1 MRDVTDDQ
9 DGSDILSTAP
19 PRRVPFYVTIAVVL
33 ACGLIGYGLSLA
45 LPLHRASTLSAP
57 AAAVVK
63 PTEPAKGAEATPAR
77 QDASYASAGGSAAA
91 PARETSAAA
100 KTATPTAD
108 KPAAAAAALAPP
120 SKLGRGE
127 PTAAAPIAKTSA
139 PAPVPAVET
148 GSVEH
153 APQRATLPAGDKT
166 AARPPEGQEAA
177 RVEPSSADQQ
187 PVTKRADGA
196 PRKRVRRVYRP
207 RAQPKT
213 AKGPFETLFPALA
226 K

>member
-9 DGSDILSTAP
+9 DGSDIFSTAP
-19 PRRVPFYVTIAVVL
+19 PRRIPFYVTIAVVL

-45 LPLHRASTLSAP
+45 LPLHRASTPAAP

-77 QDASYASAGGSAAA
+77 HDASYASAGGSAAV
-91 PARETSAAA
+91 PAKETTAADKA
-100 KTATPTAD
+100 ASPTAD
-108 KPAAAAAALAPP
+108 KPAAAALAPP

-127 PTAAAPIAKTSA
+127 PPVAAPIAKTSA

-166 AARPPEGQEAA
+166 TARPPEGQAA
-177 RVEPSSADQQ
+177 RAEPSSAEQQ
-187 PVTKRADGA
+187 PVTKRADGST
-196 PRKRVRRVYRP
+196 RKRVRRVYRP
-207 RAQPKT
+207 RPQPKT

>member
-19 PRRVPFYVTIAVVL
+19 PRRIPFYVTIAVVL

-45 LPLHRASTLSAP
+45 LPLHRGSAP
-57 AAAVVK
+57 AAPAASVVK

-91 PARETSAAA
+91 PARETS
-100 KTATPTAD
+100 TAD
-108 KPAAAAAALAPP
+108 KSASPKSEKPAASVLAPP
-120 SKLGRGE
+120 SKLGRVE
-127 PTAAAPIAKTSA
+127 PTAAAPIAKASA
-139 PAPVPAVET
+139 PAPAPAVET

-177 RVEPSSADQQ
+177 RAEPSSADQQ
-187 PVTKRADGA
+187 PVTKRADGS

-207 RAQPKT
+207 RPQPKT

>member
-9 DGSDILSTAP
+9 DGSDIFSTAP
-19 PRRVPFYVTIAVVL
+19 PRRIPFYVTIAVVL

-45 LPLHRASTLSAP
+45 LPLHRASTPAAP

-63 PTEPAKGAEATPAR
+63 PAEPAKGAEATPAR

-91 PARETSAAA
+91 PARETTAADKA
-100 KTATPTAD
+100 ASPSAD
-108 KPAAAAAALAPP
+108 KPAAAALAPP
-120 SKLGRGE
+120 SKLGKGE
-127 PTAAAPIAKTSA
+127 SPVAKTSA
-139 PAPVPAVET
+139 PAPAPAVET

-153 APQRATLPAGDKT
+153 APQRATLPAGDKAT
-166 AARPPEGQEAA
+166 GRPPEGQTA
-177 RVEPSSADQQ
+177 RTEPSSADQQ
-187 PVTKRADGA
+187 PITKRADGST
-196 PRKRVRRVYRP
+196 RKRVRRVYRP
-207 RAQPKT
+207 RPQPKT

>member
-19 PRRVPFYVTIAVVL
+19 PRRIPLYVTIPVVL

-45 LPLHRASTLSAP
+45 LPLHRGAVPPAP
-57 AAAVVK
+57 AAATTK
-63 PTEPAKGAEATPAR
+63 PPEPAKGAEAAPSR
-77 QDASYASAGGSAAA
+77 QDTSYASAGGSAPT
-91 PARETSAAA
+91 PARETSAA
-100 KTATPTAD
+100 D
-108 KPAAAAAALAPP
+108 KPAAAALAPP

-127 PTAAAPIAKTSA
+127 PAAAAPIAKTSA
-139 PAPVPAVET
+139 STPVPAVET

-166 AARPPEGQEAA
+166 AARPTETPEAA
-177 RVEPSSADQQ
+177 RAEPSSADQ
-187 PVTKRADGA
+187 PVTKRADGST
-196 PRKRVRRVYRP
+196 RKRVRRVYRP

>member
-9 DGSDILSTAP
+9 DGSDILSPA
-19 PRRVPFYVTIAVVL
+19 PRRRIPLYVTIPVVL

-45 LPLHRASTLSAP
+45 LPLHRAAAPAAP
-57 AAAVVK
+57 AAAVA
-63 PTEPAKGAEATPAR
+63 EPARGAEATPAR

-91 PARETSAAA
+91 PARETSAA
-100 KTATPTAD
+100 D
-108 KPAAAAAALAPP
+108 KPAAAAVLAPP

-139 PAPVPAVET
+139 PAPAPAVET

-177 RVEPSSADQQ
+177 RAEPSSADQQ
-187 PVTKRADGA
+187 PVTKRADGST
-196 PRKRVRRVYRP
+196 RKRVRRVYRP

>member
-1 MRDVTDDQ
+1 VTDEQ
-9 DGSDILSTAP
+9 DGSDILSTE
-19 PRRVPFYVTIAVVL
+19 PRRRIPLYVTIPVVL

-45 LPLHRASTLSAP
+45 LPLHRGSTPAAP
-57 AAAVVK
+57 AASVVK
-63 PTEPAKGAEATPAR
+63 PPEPAKGAEATPAR
-77 QDASYASAGGSAAA
+77 QDASYAGAGGSAAA
-91 PARETSAAA
+91 RARETSAA
-100 KTATPTAD
+100 D
-108 KPAAAAAALAPP
+108 KPAPAALAAP

-127 PTAAAPIAKTSA
+127 PPAAAPIAKTSA
-139 PAPVPAVET
+139 PATAPSVET

-166 AARPPEGQEAA
+166 AARPAESPDAA
-177 RVEPSSADQQ
+177 RAEPHSADQQ
-187 PVTKRADGA
+187 PVTKRADGS

-207 RAQPKT
+207 RPQPKT